1 MAEMRDAGDRWDSI
15 DTVQAAAGLKLAAP
29 DLDGVLAG
37 TTLRVLS
44 GNKSQRQIA
53 IDAADEESEIS
64 IELEEEG
71 IVIKADTLGGLEALA
86 FELRNLEN
94 PIPIRNAGIGPV
106 NKRDLRSAENATDP
120 LHRVILAFST
130 STQAETAEELE
141 KDDCDVLHIGSDII
155 YHILEQFETW
165 TVERKIELEEEKRE
179 KIVYP
184 GKIKILADH
193 IFRRSGPAVVGVRI
207 LGGQLHIGQRLLTLD
222 GTKVGQV
229 KSIRIGD
236 SSHKEA
242 KQGDE
247 VAVAIQGATV
257 GRGIDE
263 EDILLVDVP
272 ASHASRLRKLELT
285 SAEKEILDELTT
297 LHRADNHF
305 WGR

>member
-1 MAEMRDAGDRWDSI
+1 M
-15 DTVQAAAGLKLAAP
+15 
-29 DLDGVLAG
+29 
-37 TTLRVLS
+37 
-44 GNKSQRQIA
+44 
-53 IDAADEESEIS
+53 
-64 IELEEEG
+64 
-71 IVIKADTLGGLEALA
+71 
-86 FELRNLEN
+86 
-94 PIPIRNAGIGPV
+94 
-106 NKRDLRSAENATDP
+106 
-120 LHRVILAFST
+120 
-130 STQAETAEELE
+130 E

>member
-1 MAEMRDAGDRWDSI
+1 
-15 DTVQAAAGLKLAAP
+15 
-29 DLDGVLAG
+29 
-37 TTLRVLS
+37 
-44 GNKSQRQIA
+44 
-53 IDAADEESEIS
+53 
-64 IELEEEG
+64 
-71 IVIKADTLGGLEALA
+71 
-86 FELRNLEN
+86 
-94 PIPIRNAGIGPV
+94 
-106 NKRDLRSAENATDP
+106 
-120 LHRVILAFST
+120 
-130 STQAETAEELE
+130 
-141 KDDCDVLHIGSDII
+141 
-155 YHILEQFETW
+155 
-165 TVERKIELEEEKRE
+165 
-179 KIVYP
+179 
-184 GKIKILADH
+184 
-193 IFRRSGPAVVGVRI
+193 
-207 LGGQLHIGQRLLTLD
+207 
-222 GTKVGQV
+222 VGQV